1 MSGHVF
7 HPGHHELH
15 GVTVVVDASD
25 GRTFIGRFDRVEDG
39 RVQLLNVA
47 RHDPATGTRD
57 DFIRKSH
64 KFGVRVDATHLA
76 LPEGEVRALT
86 PLAALAG

>member
-15 GVTVVVDASD
+15 GVTVVVDATG
-25 GRTFIGRFDRVEDG
+25 GRTFIGRFDRVENG

-47 RHDPATGTRD
+47 TWDPSAGPREE
-57 DFIRKSH
+57 FLRRSH
-64 KFGVRVDATHLA
+64 KFGVAVGAPHLA
-76 LPEGEVRALT
+76 LPESDVTAILSLSE
-86 PLAALAG
+86 AAR

>member
-15 GVTVVVDASD
+15 GITVVIDAT
-25 GRTFIGRFDRVEDG
+25 GPRTFIGRFDRVEDG

-47 RHDPATGTRD
+47 PYDPASGSRD
-57 DFIRKSH
+57 DFIRRSH
-64 KFGVRVDATHLA
+64 KFGVVVALRHLA
-76 LPEGEVRALT
+76 LPESEVTAILT
-86 PLAALAG
+86 LSDAAA